1 MIRSL
6 HRRKLNAA
14 RIARH
19 RSRRKN
25 GKAIFSVEVSR
36 DEITRVLRMRGLPVK
51 HSSTPSFAA
60 AEKIGLRAIVWM
72 MRPNV
77 FAFADGLR
85 VRAPLGL
92 RIALSRR
99 KQGFEFPRER
109 QCSPS
114 LSRAPARATK
124 ALAYF
129 LSTIQL
135 KKFSASSKP
144 GVDGHV
150 VGGHAVS
157 AVMVCTEQGLL

>member
-1 MIRSL
+1 M
-6 HRRKLNAA
+6 
-14 RIARH
+14 
-19 RSRRKN
+19 
-25 GKAIFSVEVSR
+25 EVSR

-99 KQGFEFPRER
+99 KQGFEALGSANVLRHLAEHLQEQRRRLPIF
-109 QCSPS
+109 CL
-114 LSRAPARATK
+114 LSN
-124 ALAYF
+124 
-129 LSTIQL
+129 
-135 KKFSASSKP
+135 
-144 GVDGHV
+144 
-150 VGGHAVS
+150 
-157 AVMVCTEQGLL
+157 